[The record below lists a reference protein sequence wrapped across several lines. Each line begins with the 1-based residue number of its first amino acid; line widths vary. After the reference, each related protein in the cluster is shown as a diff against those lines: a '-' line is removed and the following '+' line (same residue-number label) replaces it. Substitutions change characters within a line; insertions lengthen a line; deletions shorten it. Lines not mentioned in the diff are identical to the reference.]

1 MSSKVEKQST
11 QSGGKSK
18 SKQGNPVNKQTN
30 GKSSGGSNTTTA
42 TAAPTTT
49 TTTTTTTPSSAAKKS
64 ATSQQ
69 TKKSTQQPPQA
80 KMGQVAST
88 ADSLIT
94 IAPVVTSSSKKDL
107 LPGIEID
114 LEGNEDFEKYRTSS
128 TSVELDLD
136 LVNQVF
142 ELCREVA
149 GLDLDDE
156 IKASLAHHASTQEA
170 TRNVKMEVDLN
181 RKSQKRKMPEVSPP
195 GSPPELEVTSIDKS
209 NTKPVIVTS
218 TKKKD
223 VSFDPAYASKGP
235 TYCPNEVESLT
246 GILAM
251 KKRLTESNAKVLR
264 QQLLLLI
271 HARVCKDELCPVHP
285 CKDIKRILS
294 HITQC
299 TLGKTCKEVHCLP
312 CKQLLFHWKNCS
324 NKECLICPP
333 IRKASAETIL
343 MPMKYPSLDSP
354 SSPPVSG
361 SSSSAS
367 SPRKG
372 SVGSSSGSSSNRS
385 SVSIPVA
392 SDRSKESVQTKQS
405 VSSTASK
412 NQQSSSTSQGN
423 KTQTV
428 RPHPQLQTAPQPQ
441 LQSYPQQ
448 NQIQKKHN
456 KKKTDGK
463 GDSKDVQETNVKT
476 ATRPVF
482 DVTSLTK
489 VQLIQ
494 HHLLML
500 LHASRCRKTTAKK
513 PCSLPH
519 CPVMKK
525 VLSHV
530 YKCSTPAEAL
540 VSTCRETFCF
550 SSKVVILHWRSCV
563 DENCVLCIP
572 LRQADAIMRKPTPTA
587 TEESSQ
593 HSKEV
598 PSSSDQIEQED
609 EEEDEGS
616 MTKSLEELNKSC
628 AVKSYAE
635 I

>member
-1 MSSKVEKQST
+1 MSSKVEKHAT
-11 QSGGKSK
+11 GKGKSK
-18 SKQGNPVNKQTN
+18 QTNAIKTTN
-30 GKSSGGSNTTTA
+30 GKTG
-42 TAAPTTT
+42 
-49 TTTTTTTPSSAAKKS
+49 SSAS
-64 ATSQQ
+64 ATTSVKKTSTSAAQQ
-69 TKKSTQQPPQA
+69 QQPKKTSQP
-80 KMGQVAST
+80 KTGQVISSAEQSVVT
-88 ADSLIT
+88 PA
-94 IAPVVTSSSKKDL
+94 VTSSAKKDNSI

-128 TSVELDLD
+128 SSVELDLD

-156 IKASLAHHASTQEA
+156 IKASIAHHASSQDNA
-170 TRNVKMEVDLN
+170 RNARLDADLN

-195 GSPPELEVTSIDKS
+195 GSPAELIDNPVEKS
-209 NTKPVIVTS
+209 DTKPVVVTS
-218 TKKKD
+218 TRKKE
-223 VSFDPAYASKGP
+223 VSLDPTFTSSRGP
-235 TYCPNEVESLT
+235 TYCPKEVESLT

-271 HARVCKDELCPVHP
+271 HARVCRDDLCPVHP

-299 TLGKTCKEVHCLP
+299 TLGKACKEVHCLP

-343 MPMKYPSLDSP
+343 MPMKYPCLDSP
-354 SSPPVSG
+354 SSPPASG

-372 SVGSSSGSSSNRS
+372 SVGSSSESSSNRS
-385 SVSIPVA
+385 SVSIPNNERAKEVP
-392 SDRSKESVQTKQS
+392 SKQLPSSSVP
-405 VSSTASK
+405 K
-412 NQQSSSTSQGN
+412 NQPTTSTTGN
-423 KTQTV
+423 KPQAV
-428 RPHPQLQTAPQPQ
+428 RTQPQ
-441 LQSYPQQ
+441 SQQQQPIQQQSLEQQ
-448 NQIQKKHN
+448 NQTQKKHN
-456 KKKTDGK
+456 KKKAEIEC
-463 GDSKDVQETNVKT
+463 KDEVKT
-476 ATRPVF
+476 ETRGVF
-482 DVTSLTK
+482 DVSSLTK

-500 LHASRCRKTTAKK
+500 LHASRCRKTSAKK

-572 LRQADAIMRKPTPTA
+572 LRQADAIMRKPTLPPE
-587 TEESSQ
+587 TETTESCQ
-593 HSKEV
+593 HNKD
-598 PSSSDQIEQED
+598 SSDQQ
-609 EEEDEGS
+609 EEEEAS
-616 MTKSLEELNKSC
+616 VTKSVEQDKST